1 MKLKSFHVV
10 DESGPTRNCPHL
22 LRRIKWKVQFGTIE
36 RAPVIA
42 SQMTPLGTSL
52 CAGYTLAASRLLRC
66 RNTAVARALST
77 SQQRWTLDTPFI
89 SDTIPLAEGVL
100 GTVEEL
106 IAQVGQPVVGI
117 SGSLRPAERFPA
129 LHGWLDA
136 DVPPAWYCCA
146 GAQRS
151 YRGD

>member
-1 MKLKSFHVV
+1 
-10 DESGPTRNCPHL
+10 
-22 LRRIKWKVQFGTIE
+22 
-36 RAPVIA
+36 
-42 SQMTPLGTSL
+42 MTPDDPEIDHFETFDLLASMVTLVQADGHVL
-52 CAGYTLAASRLLRC
+52 RVNGALENTLAVSRLLRC

>member
-1 MKLKSFHVV
+1 MWNF
-10 DESGPTRNCPHL
+10 
-22 LRRIKWKVQFGTIE
+22 QFGTIE
-36 RAPVIA
+36 VAPVIA

-52 CAGYTLAASRLLRC
+52 CAGYTLAVSRLLRC

-106 IAQVGQPVVGI
+106 IAQVGQPVDRGPVLEPVARQALTP
-117 SGSLRPAERFPA
+117 SRFRKSER
-129 LHGWLDA
+129 
-136 DVPPAWYCCA
+136 
-146 GAQRS
+146 
-151 YRGD
+151 

>member
-1 MKLKSFHVV
+1 MWNF
-10 DESGPTRNCPHL
+10 
-22 LRRIKWKVQFGTIE
+22 QFGTIE
-36 RAPVIA
+36 VARDRL
-42 SQMTPLGTSL
+42 QMTPLGTSL
-52 CAGYTLAASRLLRC
+52 CAGYTLAVSRLLRC

-89 SDTIPLAEGVL
+89 SDTSPLAEGVL

>member
-1 MKLKSFHVV
+1 MWNF
-10 DESGPTRNCPHL
+10 
-22 LRRIKWKVQFGTIE
+22 QFGTIE
-36 RAPVIA
+36 VARDRFTHK
-42 SQMTPLGTSL
+42 QMTPLGTSL